1 MNTDQHYVWA
11 ICHTDAWLAHN
22 NGEPETMLIGPT
34 SLDEAR
40 KHAVTL
46 AYMAPLATFEVRD
59 TVGDVVAQPVTA
71 DVRPSLV
78 VSTRPSRRALGKR
91 GL

>member
-1 MNTDQHYVWA
+1 MSDYQYHVWA

-46 AYMAPLATFEVRD
+46 AHMAPLATFEVRD
-59 TVGDVVAQPVTA
+59 AIGDVVAQPVTA
-71 DVRPSLV
+71 DVRPGLV
-78 VSTRPSRRALGKR
+78 VPTRPARRALGSR
-91 GL
+91 GA